1 MVATKDLII
10 FDMDGVLV
18 DVHESYRAAI
28 CATVEHFTGKQI
40 TRNLIQDYKNQG
52 GWNNDWLL
60 SQKMAADLGTAVEYQ
75 TVVDHFQKVFYGPT
89 PEEGL
94 MWRERWIANP
104 GSLERLNKKF
114 HFSIFTGRT
123 KEEAQ
128 ITLDRFAPRLKFQ
141 PLIGADEVK
150 IGKPGPEGLE
160 LIQAQI
166 PGVEYFYIGDTVD
179 DARSAS
185 AAGMPFIGINHPGS
199 LQAETTTKL
208 LWDEGAIAVLDD
220 INQLETFLCQ

>member
-1 MVATKDLII
+1 MVVTKDLII

-28 CATVEHFTGKQI
+28 CATVKHFTGKPI
-40 TRNLIQDYKNQG
+40 TPNLIQDYKNQG

-60 SQKMAADLGTAVEYQ
+60 SQKMAADLGTAVDYD
-75 TVVDHFQKVFYGPT
+75 TVVDHFQKIFYGSA

-114 HFSIFTGRT
+114 RFSIFTGRT
-123 KEEAQ
+123 KEEAK
-128 ITLDRFAPRLKFQ
+128 ITLDRFAPMLKFH

-160 LIQAQI
+160 LIQTLI
-166 PGVEYFYIGDTVD
+166 PHVEYFYIGDTVD
-179 DARSAS
+179 DARSAA
-185 AAGMPFIGINHPGS
+185 AAGMPFIGINHPAS
-199 LQAETTTKL
+199 LQAEITTKL